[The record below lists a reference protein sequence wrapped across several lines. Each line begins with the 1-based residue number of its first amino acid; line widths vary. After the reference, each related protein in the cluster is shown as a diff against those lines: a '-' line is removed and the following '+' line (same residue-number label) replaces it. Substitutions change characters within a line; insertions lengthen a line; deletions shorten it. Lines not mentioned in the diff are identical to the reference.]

1 MIRVNAGRTDRGC
14 LVRRALVA
22 LVAVVAAL
30 LLAAAPATAGSGAAP
45 PLPGEIVHTETVRMS
60 DQSTITVS
68 FTRWPI
74 RAMQSLDFAFEPT
87 GGIDGRTGL
96 VTTVTPTGDRRGLK
110 GIVLQRRGD
119 SIVLPR
125 HPRARQVWGLDV
137 VSLQEE
143 GTWRFE
149 FAVEGPGGTATGVL
163 PVPVIGQ
170 PGPPLPLSWTIALAP
185 WAPVAVLLGVGWR
198 RTRQIRKSARPAW
211 SG

>member
-1 MIRVNAGRTDRGC
+1 MA
-14 LVRRALVA
+14 A
-22 LVAVVAAL
+22 VAVVAL
-30 LLAAAPATAGSGAAP
+30 FAASPAAAAP

-60 DQSTITVS
+60 DQSAITVS

-74 RAMQSLDFAFEPT
+74 RALESLDFTFEPT
-87 GGIDGRTGL
+87 GGIAGRTGL
-96 VTTVTPTGDRRGLK
+96 VTTVAPNGDRRGLK
-110 GIVLQRRGD
+110 GIFLQRRGD

-137 VSLQEE
+137 VAMPEE

-149 FAVEGPGGTATGVL
+149 FAVEGPGGTSTGVL
-163 PVPVIGQ
+163 PIQAIAP

-185 WAPVAVLLGVGWR
+185 WAPVALLLIGGWR
-198 RTRQIRKSARPAW
+198 RGRRIRQSARPTW

>member
-1 MIRVNAGRTDRGC
+1 M
-14 LVRRALVA
+14 RRLIT
-22 LVAVVAAL
+22 AV
-30 LLAAAPATAGSGAAP
+30 LAAGTVVLAGAGPAMAAP
-45 PLPGEIVHTETVRMS
+45 LRGEIVHSETVRMS
-60 DQSTITVS
+60 DQSAITVS
-68 FTRWPI
+68 FTEWPI
-74 RAMQSLDFAFEPT
+74 HALQSLDFTFEPT

-96 VTTVTPTGDRRGLK
+96 VTTVSPSGDRRGLK

-137 VSLQEE
+137 VSLPEE

-163 PVPVIGQ
+163 PIRAIEQ
-170 PGPPLPLSWTIALAP
+170 PGPPLALSWTIALTP
-185 WAPVAVLLGVGWR
+185 WAPVAVLVARGWR
-198 RTRQIRKSARPAW
+198 RTRRLRRSAKPTW